1 MIPQERFDLIEL
13 LNMSLRALADYT
25 WHGIGLLSLYF
36 ITIAFVVYFFSGLY
50 GEQYEIS
57 VKSKWIVIVFGM
69 ALGLL
74 DMYMGQNMVHYPVWG
89 ILALLFFIDAK
100 YQELPDA
107 MNLVIAILGLP
118 IVIQSFFTGSSYLEW
133 TLLSGIL
140 LFSIFLAIAIVSPL
154 GGGDIKMMGAI
165 GLYFPL
171 YEVPQ
176 LLFFGFAVGVLHGI
190 YLLLFTDAGMK
201 SKFAFGPGLIIG
213 VLLTSIF

>member
-1 MIPQERFDLIEL
+1 MVNGNEVKLLVNKVLEATTEFIHDL
-13 LNMSLRALADYT
+13 T
-25 WHGIGLLSLYF
+25 WLSF
-36 ITIAFVVYFFSGLY
+36 VHVITIFFVVYLFSEVYSNRYPLSLNEKVIAVTMGI
-50 GEQYEIS
+50 GMGVASQY
-57 VKSKWIVIVFGM
+57 
-69 ALGLL
+69 LGQ
-74 DMYMGQNMVHYPVWG
+74 DYIYFPVWG

-176 LLFFGFAVGVLHGI
+176 LLFFGFACGVLHGL